1 MVDKPRSSISPTSLT
16 FQQLASDFL
25 ECHMHQQAHI
35 VHPDVVF
42 GIFICGS
49 SLASQII
56 VMYVLFLYTAV
67 DWILS

>member
-1 MVDKPRSSISPTSLT
+1 
-16 FQQLASDFL
+16 
-25 ECHMHQQAHI
+25 MHQQAHI

-49 SLASQII
+49 SLVSQII